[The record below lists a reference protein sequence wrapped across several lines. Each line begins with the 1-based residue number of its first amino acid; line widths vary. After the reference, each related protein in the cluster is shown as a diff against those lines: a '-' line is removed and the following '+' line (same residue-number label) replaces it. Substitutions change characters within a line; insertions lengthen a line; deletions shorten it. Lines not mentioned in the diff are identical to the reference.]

1 MRIESMNRIVEILI
15 KRYNITRKKAI
26 AILNEIIEMI
36 EENPGDAEYLV
47 AEELGL
53 SLDYMVDILDEIN
66 N

>member
-1 MRIESMNRIVEILI
+1 MNRIVEILI

>member
-1 MRIESMNRIVEILI
+1 
-15 KRYNITRKKAI
+15 
-26 AILNEIIEMI
+26 MI
-36 EENPGDAEYLV
+36 EENRGDAEYLV

>member
-1 MRIESMNRIVEILI
+1 MNRIVDILI